1 MSEENVE
8 LVRRLYADFGLSPR
22 LVEAAAHAGL
32 IAADAVFDYSALF
45 PDGRVVRG
53 VEAWGR
59 YADSL
64 PWGRSLK
71 VAPERIF
78 DVDDERVL
86 VFVRARAEG
95 EGSGA
100 AVEGRTA
107 AELTVSD
114 GVIVRVKLYKDR
126 TEALEAAGVWKYGGK
141 RARHSLFRDRL
152 S

>member
-1 MSEENVE
+1 MSQENVE

-22 LVEAAAHAGL
+22 LVEEAARAGL
-32 IAADAVFDYSALF
+32 IAGDAVFDTSALF

-71 VAPERIF
+71 LAPERII
-78 DVDDERVL
+78 DVDDDRVL
-86 VFVRARAEG
+86 VFVLARAEG

-114 GVIVRVKLYKDR
+114 GVIVRVKLYQDR
-126 TEALEAAGVWKYGGK
+126 TEALEAAGVSKHGGK
-141 RARHSLFRDRL
+141 RSERAPR
-152 S
+152 

>member
-1 MSEENVE
+1 MSQENVE

-22 LVEAAAHAGL
+22 LVEEAARAGL
-32 IAADAVFDYSALF
+32 IAGDAVFDTSALF

-71 VAPERIF
+71 LAPERII
-78 DVDDERVL
+78 D
-86 VFVRARAEG
+86 AEG

-114 GVIVRVKLYKDR
+114 GVIVRVKLYQDR
-126 TEALEAAGVWKYGGK
+126 TEALEAAGVSKHGGK
-141 RARHSLFRDRL
+141 RSERAPR
-152 S
+152 